1 MTKYE
6 FVTRLAAQNAVP
18 RLYAEKILA
27 AFLDSVEDGLAMD
40 GKVDIR
46 GFGSFKIRVR
56 NSHSGKNPA
65 TGESLEIPASKT
77 IVFKPSPALLRD
89 S

>member
-1 MTKYE
+1 MTKHE
-6 FVTRLAAQNAVP
+6 FITQLATQNAVP

-27 AFLDSVEDGLAMD
+27 AFLDSMEDGLVMD
-40 GKVDIR
+40 GKVVIR
-46 GFGSFKIRVR
+46 GFGSFKIRIR
-56 NSHSGKNPA
+56 NSHPGKNPS
-65 TGESLEIPASKT
+65 TGETLEVPASKT